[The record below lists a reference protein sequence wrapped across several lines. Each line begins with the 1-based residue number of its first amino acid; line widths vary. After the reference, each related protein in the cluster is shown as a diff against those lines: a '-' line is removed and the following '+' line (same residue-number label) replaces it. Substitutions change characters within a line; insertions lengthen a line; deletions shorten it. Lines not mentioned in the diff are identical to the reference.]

1 MIRVIEKKGAIFDV
15 DLCEGSF
22 RALKTRSLPW
32 QGPEEEGSRLR
43 NSKCQATNT
52 GRSLVG
58 MYKEINGD

>member
-1 MIRVIEKKGAIFDV
+1 MTRVIEKKGAIFDV
-15 DLCEGSF
+15 DLYEGSF

-32 QGPEEEGSRLR
+32 QGPEGSRLR
-43 NSKCQATNT
+43 NSKCQATKT